1 MTIGPHVGRIAE
13 MLGTPLMPWQQ
24 EVVDI
29 AYEIDPDTGRLAYRE
44 VRLTVPR
51 QSGKTTL
58 MLATMA
64 HRCISMGD
72 RQRVFYTAQTGKD
85 ARLKWE
91 DEHLP
96 VLERSSLSPLM
107 QVRRTNGSEAIRWQ
121 NGSLWALL
129 ATTESAGH
137 GAQADLGV
145 LDEAF
150 SYVDDRL
157 EQAMKPAMVT
167 RPQPQLWVVSTAG
180 TNASH
185 YLNDKT
191 DDGRIRAAAGQT
203 SSVAFFEWSAP
214 DDADIADEDTWRACM
229 PALGITVPVEAI
241 RSDFESMREPEF
253 RRAYLNQ
260 RQDRSAVDPW
270 QVIKE
275 ADWNSCADARSVIAG
290 DPVLAID
297 VTPSRSMA
305 SICAAG
311 LRSDGQPHIE
321 VIGNRPG
328 TSWILDWFAAEGR
341 AEKYR
346 RVIVDPV
353 SAANSLTPELRALG
367 LHIEEVG
374 YRQVAAACGKFYDL
388 VVQHQLRHINQV
400 PLTAALAGAKRRNLG
415 EAWAWHRR
423 DPSVDVS
430 SLVAATLAL
439 DAVTTTAAVGDLSL
453 QIF

>member
-1 MTIGPHVGRIAE
+1 VAAVAE
-13 MLGTPLMPWQQ
+13 SLGTPLMPWQR

-29 AYEIDPDTGRLAYRE
+29 AYEIDDNTGLLAYRE
-44 VRLTVPR
+44 IRLTVPR
-51 QSGKTTL
+51 QSGKSTL
-58 MLATMA
+58 MVSAMA
-64 HRCISMGD
+64 HRCIAMGPQ
-72 RQRVFYTAQTGKD
+72 QRVGYTAQTGRD
-85 ARLKWE
+85 ARQRWD
-91 DEHLP
+91 DEHVPMLQ
-96 VLERSSLSPLM
+96 RSTLASKM
-107 QVRRTNGSEAIRWQ
+107 QVSRGVGNEKIRWQ
-121 NGSLWALL
+121 NGSLWSLL
-129 ATTESAGH
+129 AVTETAGH
-137 GAQADLGV
+137 GSQIDLGV
-145 LDEAF
+145 IDEAF
-150 SYVDDRL
+150 AFVDDRL
-157 EQAMKPAMVT
+157 EQAMKPAMIT
-167 RPQPQLWVVSTAG
+167 RKQPQLWIVSTAG
-180 TNASH
+180 TNESL

-214 DDADIADEDTWRACM
+214 DDADIADESTWRACM

-346 RVIVDPV
+346 RVIIDPV

>member
-1 MTIGPHVGRIAE
+1 VAAVAE
-13 MLGTPLMPWQQ
+13 SLGTPLMPWQR

-29 AYEIDPDTGRLAYRE
+29 AYEIDDNTGLLAYRE
-44 VRLTVPR
+44 IRLTVPR
-51 QSGKTTL
+51 QSGKSTL
-58 MLATMA
+58 MVSAMA
-64 HRCISMGD
+64 HRCIAMGPQ
-72 RQRVFYTAQTGKD
+72 QRVGYTAQTGRD
-85 ARLKWE
+85 ARQRWD
-91 DEHLP
+91 DEHVPMLQ
-96 VLERSSLSPLM
+96 RSTLASKM
-107 QVRRTNGSEAIRWQ
+107 QVSRGVGNEKIRWQ
-121 NGSLWALL
+121 NGSLWSLL
-129 ATTESAGH
+129 AVTETAGH
-137 GAQADLGV
+137 GSQIDLGV
-145 LDEAF
+145 IDEAF
-150 SYVDDRL
+150 AFVDDRL
-157 EQAMKPAMVT
+157 EQAMKPAMIT
-167 RPQPQLWVVSTAG
+167 RKQPQLWIVSTAG
-180 TNASH
+180 TNESL

-214 DDADIADEDTWRACM
+214 DDADIADESTWRACM

-253 RRAYLNQ
+253 RRAYRNQ

-346 RVIVDPV
+346 RVIIDPV